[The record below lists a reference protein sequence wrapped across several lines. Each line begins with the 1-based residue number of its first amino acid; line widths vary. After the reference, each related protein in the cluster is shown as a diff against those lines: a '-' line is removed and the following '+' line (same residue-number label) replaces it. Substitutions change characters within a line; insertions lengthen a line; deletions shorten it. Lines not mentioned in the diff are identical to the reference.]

1 MSLPDSKTKARVINR
16 RMGSWHTSG
25 RTPASPF
32 FKAVAR
38 PRLKISRTHTGTS
51 PTATATAKSEK
62 ESQTW
67 EFATT
72 RGQSSY
78 ETLCQLSFQL
88 VSRKHS
94 QRWLRLAFRSA
105 LRRRRASARVSCR
118 SRAPAAF
125 PLEPRA
131 ICVRNKVAHFP
142 AIGSVVCSS
151 ARSLTAVLTGFWT
164 PEANLKKQM
173 SIRCQAQIWSW
184 H

>member
-1 MSLPDSKTKARVINR
+1 MNKLHLRTYPCSLEYEKTPHLLQRRVWREATRLLAVSKQLL
-16 RMGSWHTSG
+16 
-25 RTPASPF
+25 P
-32 FKAVAR
+32 
-38 PRLKISRTHTGTS
+38 
-51 PTATATAKSEK
+51 
-62 ESQTW
+62 
-67 EFATT
+67 TT
-72 RGQSSY
+72 RGRSGY

-164 PEANLKKQM
+164 LDARNRNSQLY
-173 SIRCQAQIWSW
+173 
-184 H
+184 

>member
-1 MSLPDSKTKARVINR
+1 MRNTALIITK
-16 RMGSWHTSG
+16 
-25 RTPASPF
+25 
-32 FKAVAR
+32 
-38 PRLKISRTHTGTS
+38 
-51 PTATATAKSEK
+51 K
-62 ESQTW
+62 EP
-67 EFATT
+67 TT
-72 RGQSSY
+72 RGRSGY
-78 ETLCQLSFQL
+78 EMLCQLSFQL

-173 SIRCQAQIWSW
+173 VFVRSKELEHIAGIRTDCSPF
-184 H
+184 

>member
-1 MSLPDSKTKARVINR
+1 MARKKSTLRMTRTTTDKLPTCDYYYNLARR
-16 RMGSWHTSG
+16 L
-25 RTPASPF
+25 PAPSPG
-32 FKAVAR
+32 
-38 PRLKISRTHTGTS
+38 P
-51 PTATATAKSEK
+51 
-62 ESQTW
+62 
-67 EFATT
+67 ATT

-151 ARSLTAVLTGFWT
+151 ARSLTAALTGFWT